1 MTVVSS
7 HKMSDLISLGEKLAS
22 KGPHKTE
29 DTPRRV
35 RGLLG
40 GKYIFDTLQAKYVWE
55 HPYYPYFYILVD
67 AFSKD
72 VQFEKIVSKK
82 SFHIAKLSSGH
93 KSTNRVIVFETSHGE
108 LSNLVRIEHSALDA
122 WFVEDEKLLGPHPK
136 DPYKRIETIPSSRE
150 IRIEL
155 EGVVIAKSTQNVF
168 LFETMLRTR
177 FYLDPTMVDWSVLRE
192 SETITYCPYKGMAN
206 YYHVDFGGKTIED
219 AVWYYKD
226 TRRFPECL
234 SEDIP
239 GTEIATI
246 DSFRDC
252 FYRAMY
258 RLLVAGAVLART
270 YLEPLFQAREEGGN
284 EAFFGR
290 MGIDDYHYKYWD
302 ITEQIDPSE
311 DGPPRPEDIAYMRRF
326 PVYNYDITDWSE
338 IGVWRN
344 QWYEKCL
351 WTFASWIVDDGR
363 ERQRKEDPNRTVP
376 DWALKPEDVG
386 AVRELMLLLVAYDHF
401 HSKFSNLT
409 WAGRGMSDYV
419 KKQGNRSVSIVRFGI
434 FQLEKVT
441 MPADFNDLRT
451 GEKRFRISLMFGQTP

>member
-1 MTVVSS
+1 M
-7 HKMSDLISLGEKLAS
+7 
-22 KGPHKTE
+22 
-29 DTPRRV
+29 
-35 RGLLG
+35 
-40 GKYIFDTLQAKYVWE
+40 
-55 HPYYPYFYILVD
+55 
-67 AFSKD
+67 
-72 VQFEKIVSKK
+72 
-82 SFHIAKLSSGH
+82 
-93 KSTNRVIVFETSHGE
+93 
-108 LSNLVRIEHSALDA
+108 
-122 WFVEDEKLLGPHPK
+122 
-136 DPYKRIETIPSSRE
+136 
-150 IRIEL
+150 
-155 EGVVIAKSTQNVF
+155 
-168 LFETMLRTR
+168 
-177 FYLDPTMVDWSVLRE
+177 
-192 SETITYCPYKGMAN
+192 
-206 YYHVDFGGKTIED
+206 
-219 AVWYYKD
+219 
-226 TRRFPECL
+226 

-451 GEKRFRISLMFGQTP
+451 GYLHTEYDPVLEGSQGEAIPYQFDVWSNTIGTLDKIKRNRYNDNRENPGPPAMLELWHFALRRYLNLGFMSGMFWMPGETGTIKACGGEKWVEGRSLLILTGLLYRRTYLVLFHGTMRMFECSLEGSILAIVVCIEVGTPR